1 MRLTTHREGILT
13 PVIRCFGTKDILM
26 QTPFTNLID
35 LTSGAVDLTV
45 WVKPGADLDGRFD
58 AICDL
63 TGERLWVNGWM
74 FEVVE

>member
-1 MRLTTHREGILT
+1 
-13 PVIRCFGTKDILM
+13 M
-26 QTPFTNLID
+26 QTPFTNLIA
-35 LTSGAVDLTV
+35 LTSGAADLPV
-45 WVKPGADLDGRFD
+45 WVKPGVDLDGRFD